1 MIRRTLSILGL
12 VCPLVFAAPRN
23 EVQTMA
29 LLGGEEKDAL
39 LASPELL
46 KKTAPR
52 TDYPTFSVPD
62 SLLRL
67 SSGDQLRLRWWGT
80 GSGDVDLVVDTRGD
94 LVIPDMGRVPTRN
107 RNFRVVRDSIETILK
122 RRIKANLIDV
132 QVVKVGKANVRISGL
147 VTKPGLYPCVAGI
160 HVSEVLRQAGLDPVR
175 AVDSL
180 TSDLPGLYYAK
191 DLNPSLRKVMVVRGG
206 DTTWVDMM
214 RSLRTGDPSQDPVL
228 FDGDA
233 IRVVPRELLVTVAGG
248 VYSGYVEMLKGESIS
263 SILAATGEM
272 DTTSPVEIMDRQGR
286 RKLAN
291 PKEVLADS
299 NVALVHVLPRRA
311 PTLPPIV
318 WVVGQVNSPGAYPY
332 KLGMKANDALKLAG
346 GIVGSEDS
354 GVVVATKKGWS
365 WIPAV
370 REAALQE
377 SFQIPELKVA
387 MVDYW
392 NHMRGNYSDPN
403 VNLQSGDTVYVYKA
417 DHVVWVA
424 GKVTRP
430 GFVPWKKGA
439 NLDYYIEQA
448 GGYAPRA
455 WISRTQLFSSFTSQS
470 IALDQPILPGATVVV
485 PEERFISPDQWF
497 SIAATTASL
506 AIALVGL
513 MIQVSK

>member
-1 MIRRTLSILGL
+1 MIRRTISVL
-12 VCPLVFAAPRN
+12 
-23 EVQTMA
+23 A
-29 LLGGEEKDAL
+29 LLCSLAAAGSSDESQGSSMDGGDARAAI

-46 KKTAPR
+46 KKSSSKI
-52 TDYPTFSVPD
+52 DFPTFSVPD
-62 SLLRL
+62 SLFRL
-67 SSGDQLRLRWWGT
+67 SAGDQLRLRWWGVGT
-80 GSGDVDLVVDTRGD
+80 GDLDLVVDTRGD
-94 LVIPDMGRVPTRN
+94 LVIPDMGRIPTRN
-107 RNFRVVRDSIETILK
+107 RNFRSVRDSVEALLK
-122 RRIKANLIDV
+122 RRIKTNLIDL
-132 QVVKVGKANVRISGL
+132 QIVKVGKANVRVSGL
-147 VTKPGLYPCVAGI
+147 IPKPGLYSCVAAI
-160 HVSEVLRQAGLDPVR
+160 HVSEVLRLAGLDPVR

-191 DLNPSLRKVMVVRGG
+191 DLNPSLRKVMVVRAN
-206 DTTWVDMM
+206 DTTWVDLM

-233 IRVVPRELLVTVAGG
+233 IRIVPRELLVTVAGG
-248 VYSGYVEMLKGESIS
+248 AYSGYVELLKGESIS

-272 DTTSPVEIMDRQGR
+272 DTLGPVELMDRQGHR
-286 RKLAN
+286 RMAN

-299 NVALVHVLPRRA
+299 NVALVHILSRKA

-318 WVVGQVNSPGAYPY
+318 WVVGQVNNPGAYPFSQ
-332 KLGMKANDALKLAG
+332 GMKAGEALKMAG

-354 GVVVATKKGWS
+354 GVVVAVKKGWS

-370 REAALQE
+370 REPSLQE

-392 NHMRGNYSDPN
+392 FHMKGNYSDPN
-403 VNLQSGDTVYVYKA
+403 ADLQSGDTVYVYKA

-439 NLDYYIEQA
+439 SLDYYIDQA

-455 WISRTQLFSSFTSQS
+455 WVSRTQLFSSFTSQS
-470 IALDQPILPGATVVV
+470 IALNQPIIPGAAIVV

-497 SIAATTASL
+497 SIAATTVSL